1 MALRIL
7 LLVRLVAFI
16 GVLYLALHI
25 LVARMSTK
33 PGSRLLWFFEVLTG
47 PLTRAVARVA
57 GPETPPARLRWWALA
72 AIGAIWVAAIV
83 AVESLAAR
91 R

>member
-7 LLVRLVAFI
+7 LLVRLIAFI

-25 LVARMSTK
+25 LVARLSSK
-33 PGSRLLWFFEVLTG
+33 PGSRLLWFFEVLTA

-57 GPETPPARLRWWALA
+57 GAQTSPERLRWLALA

-83 AVESLAAR
+83 AAESLNLR